1 MIVKYIAYAIALA
14 FGALSFGTLAQAQ
27 ALIEGSAEA
36 GKAKSVTC
44 AACHGADGNSV
55 NPQWPSLAG
64 QSAKYIVKQLEAFK
78 SGARS
83 DPLMTPQAMQL
94 SEEDMHNLAA
104 WFAAQEPAPKSVA
117 DATTVDKGAALYRG
131 GDRESGAAACM
142 ACHGPMGRGN
152 PAAAYPM
159 LRGQYATYVA
169 KQLRD
174 YASGRRKSDQPT
186 RVMREIAARLS
197 EDDILAVASYVQ
209 GLK

>member
-1 MIVKYIAYAIALA
+1 MIVKYIACAIALLPA
-14 FGALSFGTLAQAQ
+14 AMLANAQ
-27 ALIEGSAEA
+27 ELVEGSADA

-64 QSAKYIVKQLEAFK
+64 QHATYIVKQLQAFK

-83 DPLMTPQAMQL
+83 DPLMTPQAMAL
-94 SEEDMHNLAA
+94 TEDDMRNLAVY
-104 WFAAQEPAPKSVA
+104 FASQEPAPKTVA
-117 DATTVDKGAALYRG
+117 NPDTVDKGAALFRG
-131 GDRESGAAACM
+131 GDPESGASACM
-142 ACHGPMGRGN
+142 ACHEPTGRGN

-174 YASGRRKSDQPT
+174 YASGKRKSDQPT
-186 RVMREIAARLS
+186 RVMREIAAKLT
-197 EDDILAVASYVQ
+197 EDEILAVASYVQ
-209 GLK
+209 GLQ

>member
-1 MIVKYIAYAIALA
+1 MKYIAFAIVTLCSGPLA
-14 FGALSFGTLAQAQ
+14 NAQ

-44 AACHGADGNSV
+44 AACHGPEGNSV
-55 NPQWPSLAG
+55 NPAWPSLAG
-64 QSAKYIVKQLEAFK
+64 QSAKYIVHQLQAFK
-78 SGARS
+78 SGDRS
-83 DPLMTPQAMQL
+83 DPLMTPQAMTL
-94 SEEDMHNLAA
+94 SEEDMHNLAVYYA
-104 WFAAQEPAPKSVA
+104 SQESAPKTVA
-117 DATTVDKGAALYRG
+117 DAATVDKGEALFRG
-131 GDRESGAAACM
+131 GKAETGAAACM
-142 ACHGPMGRGN
+142 ACHGPTGRGN

-186 RVMREIAARLS
+186 RVMREIASRLS
-197 EDDILAVASYVQ
+197 EADMLAVASYVQ